1 MAVFLLLGMASVIGF
16 FIFQSKPGQ
25 LSLNFK
31 NEEINPNIVLS
42 SSQDSDSDGLKNWEE
57 ELWNTNPNEPDTD
70 KDGAPD
76 GQEIKENRDPTLP
89 WPNDKITPDQKLEV
103 KNQSIENIGQE
114 LLKDILGKKLSQG
127 ELDPEPMAQE
137 LTEKIMQIPDIV
149 RDLSDDKLRITT
161 SEKVGKEPGR
171 QYLKQVA
178 RAVERRIPP
187 MTKLPDEATLLQRY
201 VLDEDKNS
209 LKVFAQWENEYRTIR
224 KDLQEIAVPADW
236 TDKHREMV
244 QILWRLEETTRLL
257 SQSDKQPAA
266 IMKLT
271 QSGVITQKRAE
282 FLFQKM
288 VSQRNEIGLMSE
300 EAGVYLFSFF

>member
-1 MAVFLLLGMASVIGF
+1 
-16 FIFQSKPGQ
+16 
-25 LSLNFK
+25 
-31 NEEINPNIVLS
+31 
-42 SSQDSDSDGLKNWEE
+42 
-57 ELWNTNPNEPDTD
+57 
-70 KDGAPD
+70 
-76 GQEIKENRDPTLP
+76 
-89 WPNDKITPDQKLEV
+89 
-103 KNQSIENIGQE
+103 
-114 LLKDILGKKLSQG
+114 
-127 ELDPEPMAQE
+127 
-137 LTEKIMQIPDIV
+137 MQIPDIV

-178 RAVERRIPP
+178 RAVERRIPQ

-224 KDLQEIAVPADW
+224 EDLQKVTVPADW

>member
-1 MAVFLLLGMASVIGF
+1 MLLGMASVIGF

-137 LTEKIMQIPDIV
+137 
-149 RDLSDDKLRITT
+149 
-161 SEKVGKEPGR
+161 
-171 QYLKQVA
+171 
-178 RAVERRIPP
+178 
-187 MTKLPDEATLLQRY
+187 
-201 VLDEDKNS
+201 
-209 LKVFAQWENEYRTIR
+209 RT
-224 KDLQEIAVPADW
+224 
-236 TDKHREMV
+236 
-244 QILWRLEETTRLL
+244 
-257 SQSDKQPAA
+257 
-266 IMKLT
+266 
-271 QSGVITQKRAE
+271 
-282 FLFQKM
+282 
-288 VSQRNEIGLMSE
+288 
-300 EAGVYLFSFF
+300 